1 MVHEFYYENKDSVE
15 MSYNIE
21 YNESFS
27 DTFSF
32 GFKES
37 IKAGIKTSVEVD
49 ALVFKGKTEISVE
62 VGLEAN

>member
-1 MVHEFYYENKDSVE
+1 MVQEFYYENKDNVE
-15 MSYNIE
+15 MSYTFE
-21 YNESFS
+21 YNESFT

-37 IKAGIKTSVEVD
+37 IKAGIKTNDEADVM
-49 ALVFKGKTEISVE
+49 VFKGKAEISVE

>member
-1 MVHEFYYENKDSVE
+1 MVQEFYYENKDNVE
-15 MSYNIE
+15 MSYTFE
-21 YNESFS
+21 YNESFT

-37 IKAGIKTSVEVD
+37 IKAGIKTNVEADVM
-49 ALVFKGKTEISVE
+49 VFKGKAEISAE